1 VRRGVRTATATLGL
15 AWLGLGCA
23 AEPPPSSGA
32 PVADEELADPV
43 AAAEAR
49 ILIDVRTPEE
59 IAAGAIE
66 GALHL
71 DIQDPDFDA
80 RVAELPRDEA
90 YLVYCRSG
98 NRSAQAIE
106 RMRALGF
113 EDLLDGGA
121 FEDLAAAGLPTT
133 S

>member
-1 VRRGVRTATATLGL
+1 
-15 AWLGLGCA
+15 
-23 AEPPPSSGA
+23 
-32 PVADEELADPV
+32 VADEELADPV